1 MMEMAQNPLQR
12 MASTKSSTINMRMQR
27 EKRQMADQIGELNR
41 LKELANDSRS
51 ATKQQP
57 GADSPAAK
65 RDPGVVNVSELLNQ
79 GHQKS

>member
-1 MMEMAQNPLQR
+1 
-12 MASTKSSTINMRMQR
+12 
-27 EKRQMADQIGELNR
+27 MADERGELNR

-57 GADSPAAK
+57 GVDSPAVK

-79 GHQKS
+79 GRHKSQASRYYQDYAPI